1 MGLDQ
6 PLTQSLILGVGVGA
20 ALHVTRPEPLFHSD
34 GSPKYEGWTPLK
46 IALVVAAAWAA
57 YAVWYQGKPLMGADP
72 VVEAAVLMDANANV
86 GGMVQSMVRP
96 DISVGDTF
104 EP

>member
-1 MGLDQ
+1 MGFDQ
-6 PLTQSLILGVGVGA
+6 PLTQSLVLGVGVGA
-20 ALHVTRPEPLFHSD
+20 ALHVIRPAQLYHSD

-46 IALVVAAAWAA
+46 IALLVAAAWAA
-57 YAVWYQGKPLMGADP
+57 YTVLYRGQSLMGAAP
-72 VVEAAVLMDANANV
+72 VVATATFDAGANV

-104 EP
+104 EA